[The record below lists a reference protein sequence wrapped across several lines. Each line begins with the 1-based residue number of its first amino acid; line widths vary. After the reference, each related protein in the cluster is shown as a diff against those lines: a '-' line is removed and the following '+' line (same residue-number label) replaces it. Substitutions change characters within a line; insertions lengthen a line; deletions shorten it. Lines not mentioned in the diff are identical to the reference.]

1 MSPKYIVFGAIVSAE
16 TVNFHIH
23 YDTTE
28 YNINSYNSTDNAELI
43 IYDNTAQRN
52 IVCKNGTCVM

>member
-28 YNINSYNSTDNAELI
+28 YNINS
-43 IYDNTAQRN
+43 
-52 IVCKNGTCVM
+52 